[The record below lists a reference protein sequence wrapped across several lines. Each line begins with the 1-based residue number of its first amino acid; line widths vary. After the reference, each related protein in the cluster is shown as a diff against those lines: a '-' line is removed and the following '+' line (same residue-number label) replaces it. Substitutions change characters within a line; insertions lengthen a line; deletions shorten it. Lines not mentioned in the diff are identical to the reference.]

1 MVVSKRPKTSYG
13 SKTSKPIPRIDGV
26 SRRPKSKVSRTKSKS
41 RSCGGMLKKTVVM
54 SRTTKPKIVKV
65 QIAVKPSKKPSR
77 SKTSKTVKKGK
88 GFTAGR
94 MIPRI
99 GKKRPSTMKR
109 RTRIVRK

>member
-13 SKTSKPIPRIDGV
+13 SKTSKP
-26 SRRPKSKVSRTKSKS
+26 KSKDSRTKSKS

-99 GKKRPSTMKR
+99 SKKRPSTMKR